1 MEWHAGNLLSNTV
14 FTLVY
19 VHELGAIDPDV
30 VPYQPLTGDPDR
42 PVELLSVVLRTFVF
56 GYLKCCGLAWDCL
69 NRGIL
74 QDVSTLIYDI

>member
-30 VPYQPLTGDPDR
+30 VPYQPLTGDPR
-42 PVELLSVVLRTFVF
+42 
-56 GYLKCCGLAWDCL
+56 
-69 NRGIL
+69 
-74 QDVSTLIYDI
+74 STSRATLGRS